1 MAECR
6 GFKNKLGT
14 TIVSLIAKVTGA
26 IAGNIATFN
35 SDGEVID
42 SGKGIDTKV
51 TGGSSNLITSG
62 AVYTEIAKKTNV
74 GHNHYIEDITGLGSI
89 IASLTE
95 RIRAL
100 EDAPI
105 TETITLTGSTTLIEN
120 VSYNILL
127 NSDSINIFYD
137 SISRKCL
144 TSIDS
149 LFNFA
154 EVGSIITLH
163 YEDSSHNHHTFET
176 TIIDKIGGPD
186 RLVLENA
193 IPDVEYVSC
202 TNITLTVKK

>member
-51 TGGSSNLITSG
+51 TGGSSNLITGG
-62 AVYTEIAKKTNV
+62 AVYSEIAKKANV

>member
-14 TIVSLIAKVTGA
+14 VIVSLIAKVTGA

-35 SDGEVID
+35 NDGEVID

-51 TGGSSNLITSG
+51 TSGSSNLITSG
-62 AVYTEIAKKTNV
+62 AVYTEIAKKAAFE
-74 GHNHYIEDITGLGSI
+74 HSHYIKDITGLDNV

-100 EDAPI
+100 EDASI
-105 TETITLTGSTTLIEN
+105 TETITLTGSTTIIEN

-127 NSDSINIFYD
+127 NSDLINIFYD
-137 SISRKCL
+137 SISKKYL

-149 LFNFA
+149 LFSFA

-163 YEDSSHNHHTFET
+163 YEDSSHIHHTFET
-176 TIIDKIGGPD
+176 TVIDKIGGPN

-193 IPDVEYVSC
+193 IPDVEYMFC

>member
-1 MAECR
+1 MSECR

-35 SDGEVID
+35 SDGELVD
-42 SGKGIDTKV
+42 SGKSVDTQV
-51 TGGSSNLITSG
+51 TSGSSNLITSG
-62 AVYTEIAKKTNV
+62 AVYTEIAKKAAFE
-74 GHNHYIEDITGLGSI
+74 HHHYIKDITGLDSV

-105 TETITLTGSTTLIEN
+105 TETIHLTGSNILIEN

-137 SISRKCL
+137 SISRKYL
-144 TSIDS
+144 TNIDS
-149 LFNFA
+149 LFSFA

-176 TIIDKIGGPD
+176 TIIDKIGGPN

-193 IPDVEYVSC
+193 IPDVEYMFC

>member
-1 MAECR
+1 MSECR

-14 TIVSLIAKVTGA
+14 TIVSLIAKVKGA
-26 IAGNIATFN
+26 TAGNIATFN
-35 SDGEVID
+35 NDGELVD
-42 SGKGIDTKV
+42 SGKGIDTKI
-51 TGGSSNLITSG
+51 TSGSSNLITSG
-62 AVYTEIAKKTNV
+62 AVYTEIVKKAASE
-74 GHNHYIEDITGLGSI
+74 HHHYIKDITGLDNV

-105 TETITLTGSTTLIEN
+105 TETITLTGSTILIEN

-137 SISRKCL
+137 SISRKYL
-144 TSIDS
+144 TSIES
-149 LFNFA
+149 LFSFA
-154 EVGSIITLH
+154 EVGSIITLN
-163 YEDSSHNHHTFET
+163 YEDSSHTHHTFET
-176 TIIDKIGGPD
+176 TIIDKIGGPN

-193 IPDVEYVSC
+193 IPDVEYMFC